1 MTVVGHSHRVSQ
13 KELGVLFVVHGDR
26 WSQKCER
33 KKTEEFIYSAL
44 LNLISRRQRRKSL
57 KIIVDVVP
65 HHFISLSGW
74 VKLCVEYEID
84 FSLPKFSSYA
94 LLNNREAQCGKQLWG
109 GIIEGSLPYNINHLE
124 VTMGVI

>member
-13 KELGVLFVVHGDR
+13 KELWVLFAVHGDR
-26 WSQKCER
+26 WSHKSER

-44 LNLISRRQRRKSL
+44 LNWIQEVEEEESQNNCRCSATSLHIS
-57 KIIVDVVP
+57 V
-65 HHFISLSGW
+65 SGW

-94 LLNNREAQCGKQLWG
+94 LLNKREALCGKQLWG
-109 GIIEGSLPYNINHLE
+109 GIIGGSLPYNINHLE